1 MNNQGPIG
9 SEQRYTIYTDEPKTN
24 GAGRTET
31 MQLSAQEELI
41 AGLITDSALSS
52 VVAETGLNDSHFKRG
67 TGLPG
72 AFRFAME
79 GPQSVKQALD
89 GGPGTTYAK
98 VQHLAHL
105 RIHLSEDRAKALAQ
119 QIVRSIKSEK
129 TLREGVQ
136 EGLKEAK
143 DAGKE
148 PTLEGDKRLF
158 NGRRLVVVNAASIKP
173 EGTEWLWKGRLARG
187 EPLPG
192 IPALGKASLAYRSL
206 RL

>member
-72 AFRFAME
+72 AFRFAMG
-79 GPQSVKQALD
+79 GPQSVKQALYQAS
-89 GGPGTTYAK
+89 GSLTRSGFPN
-98 VQHLAHL
+98 HLKNDS
-105 RIHLSEDRAKALAQ
+105 RWQ
-119 QIVRSIKSEK
+119 
-129 TLREGVQ
+129 
-136 EGLKEAK
+136 
-143 DAGKE
+143 
-148 PTLEGDKRLF
+148 
-158 NGRRLVVVNAASIKP
+158 
-173 EGTEWLWKGRLARG
+173 TEGRLPWG
-187 EPLPG
+187 EPLRYG
-192 IPALGKASLAYRSL
+192 RTIGAVTFGESRNG
-206 RL
+206 